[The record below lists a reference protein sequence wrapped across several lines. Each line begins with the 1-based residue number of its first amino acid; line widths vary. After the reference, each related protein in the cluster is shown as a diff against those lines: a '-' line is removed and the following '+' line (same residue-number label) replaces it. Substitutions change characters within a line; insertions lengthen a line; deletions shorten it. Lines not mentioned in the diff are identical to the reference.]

1 MQGRV
6 IVIIRALYGLKTSAN
21 AWRTHLCATLHKQ
34 MGFQYSY
41 ADNDVWMKS
50 DVKPDGTKYYTYILI
65 YVDDIL
71 IVSDN
76 PSHYMK

>member
-1 MQGRV
+1 
-6 IVIIRALYGLKTSAN
+6 
-21 AWRTHLCATLHKQ
+21 

-41 ADNDVWMKS
+41 ADNDVWMKA
-50 DVKPDGTKYYTYILI
+50 DTKPDGIQYYIYILI

-76 PSHYMK
+76 PLQYMNQLQAT